1 MAAITAKMVS
11 DLRAKTGCGMM
22 ECKKALTEANGD
34 FDEAIKVLREK
45 GLSVAAKKADRIA
58 AEGVVDIL
66 VNDDNT
72 CAAMIEVNA
81 ETDFVAKNATF
92 LEFVQNI
99 QASTGGDY
107 SGVVQRENF
116 FKQVNIIT
124 KPITSGITAYLQQQQ
139 YDIDNDR
146 KRQAR
151 LLTGD
156 SLLFKT
162 SSRGL

>member
-1 MAAITAKMVS
+1 MAQDYHIYVHFKGETKTSSSNGAKPKNPS
-11 DLRAKTGCGMM
+11 NQS
-22 ECKKALTEANGD
+22 EN
-34 FDEAIKVLREK
+34 
-45 GLSVAAKKADRIA
+45 
-58 AEGVVDIL
+58 
-66 VNDDNT
+66 
-72 CAAMIEVNA
+72 
-81 ETDFVAKNATF
+81 FVAPTQLANLTKQTF
-92 LEFVQNI
+92 LKEASSASGVAFASAIAVAYAVGKTIMKGVEFVQNI

-116 FKQVNIIT
+116 FKQVNMIT

>member
-1 MAAITAKMVS
+1 MAQDYHIYVHFKGGTNETNTISGGAKPKNPTS
-11 DLRAKTGCGMM
+11 QSENFIAPTQL
-22 ECKKALTEANGD
+22 ANYT
-34 FDEAIKVLREK
+34 KQ
-45 GLSVAAKKADRIA
+45 
-58 AEGVVDIL
+58 
-66 VNDDNT
+66 
-72 CAAMIEVNA
+72 
-81 ETDFVAKNATF
+81 TF
-92 LEFVQNI
+92 LKEASSSSGVAFATAIAVAYAVGKTIIKGVEFVQNI

-116 FKQVNIIT
+116 FKQVNMIT